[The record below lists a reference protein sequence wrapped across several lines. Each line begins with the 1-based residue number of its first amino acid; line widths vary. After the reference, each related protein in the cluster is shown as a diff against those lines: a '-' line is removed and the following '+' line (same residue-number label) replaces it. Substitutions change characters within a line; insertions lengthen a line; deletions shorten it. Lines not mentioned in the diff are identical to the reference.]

1 VTQPFLLA
9 LSGAEGALL
18 LVFSSPRRLCVLGV
32 SALNSSSVDDS
43 MPAQQSKSVDVRTAL
58 KAGIRLLR
66 EARVPSDT
74 LAAELLLLHVT
85 RRDRTWLYAH
95 PEDLLDPQIIDLY
108 FSLLRRRAA
117 GEPTQH
123 LTGKQEFWGLE
134 FEVTPDVLIPRPE
147 TEHLIEVALDRLA
160 VCELR
165 SGSHPKLTGEN
176 LTIVDIGTGS
186 GCIALALAKELPN
199 AKIYATDISPSAIA
213 VAHRN
218 ATRLGFQSRITFLES
233 NLLSVFSTVGA
244 RYIVPV
250 LGTESSPAPSSLDP
264 SSFDL
269 VISNPPY
276 IGRKKSSILPVEVR
290 DHEPASALYGGEEG
304 YELYGQL
311 IPQAAHHLKAG
322 GLLVLEL
329 GHDSLPAV
337 RPLLETPQ
345 WTNLHVT
352 NDLASIPRVLSAERT
367 SL

>member
-1 VTQPFLLA
+1 VTYP
-9 LSGAEGALL
+9 GT
-18 LVFSSPRRLCVLGV
+18 
-32 SALNSSSVDDS
+32 
-43 MPAQQSKSVDVRTAL
+43 KTIDVRTAL
-58 KAGIRLLR
+58 KQAIHLLR

-95 PEDLLDPQIIDLY
+95 PEELLDPQSIESY

-160 VCELR
+160 VRELR
-165 SGSHPKLTGEN
+165 SGRDPKLTGEG

-186 GCIALALAKELPN
+186 GCIAVALAKELPA
-199 AKIYATDISPSAIA
+199 AKIYATDLSPSALA
-213 VAHRN
+213 VAERN
-218 ATRLGFQSRITFLES
+218 ATRLGFSGRVQFIES
-233 NLLSVFSTVGA
+233 NLLSAFSAVGA
-244 RYIVPV
+244 RYIVPE
-250 LGTESSPAPSSLDP
+250 LGNQPSPGPSSHQSPVTTHQLP
-264 SSFDL
+264 LFDL

-276 IGRKKSSILPVEVR
+276 IGRKEASTLPIEVR
-290 DHEPASALYGGEEG
+290 DHEPVSALYGGEEG
-304 YELYGQL
+304 YELYGYL
-311 IPQAAHHLKAG
+311 IPEAAHHLKPG

-345 WTNLHVT
+345 WSNLHAT
-352 NDLASIPRVLSAERT
+352 NDLAGIPRVLSAERT
-367 SL
+367 SA